1 MGRRRRRTS
10 NSSPLVKLIIVIVVI
25 GCVYMML
32 KNFMC
37 GFPPV
42 GMPLK
47 LIGLC
52 GGMGSVLPIPGLGGL
67 LGGLGSALPF

>member
-52 GGMGSVLPIPGLGGL
+52 GGMGSIPGVGGL
-67 LGGLGSALPF
+67 LGGLGSALSF